1 MSSFYW
7 VKDVQEHTRVLKRRI
22 QRFFSHY
29 IRHSFFI
36 VGILSIL
43 WLIFRSGTKPSR
55 ISYPCQQLAAT
66 TSSLWYVTYVLPI
79 LAIVALKKRYIP
91 ELKGI
96 VIIFAICILSVT
108 SVFLILPSPASSSD
122 VFETLGNGTDLSLP
136 FNYFIASEK
145 SQIFIVNGRSDSSGI
160 QDLIDGMGKNNL
172 FFYNSSTPGKNTGP
186 SGIIGKEDTVLIKV
200 NCQWDQ
206 RGGTNTDVVKG
217 IIQAIVNHPDGFTGE
232 IVIVDNGQGR
242 GSFTWANANGEDHSQ
257 SIQKVVN
264 SFSGKYKVST
274 FLWDSIR
281 NSEVGE
287 YDQGNFVSG
296 YIVNHTANPR
306 TGIHVSYP
314 KFNTSY
320 GTNISLKKGI
330 WKNGVYDNTTLKLI
344 NVPVLKTHSGAGVT
358 ACIKHYVG
366 VLSVPKTDGLA
377 PTAHGWIYT
386 GGLGT
391 EIAESRIPDLNIVD
405 ATWVNAIPGGN
416 SGAGPATAYQSATY
430 LNTLLA
436 GTDPVALDYYG
447 AKYLLM
453 PAASN
458 RGYTDLSSI
467 NPDSAFTG
475 SFGTWLK
482 LSRNE
487 LLLAGHPATVNESQM
502 EFISINIPSIE
513 GITPNSGVSG
523 AMIIITN
530 LSGTNFQ
537 PGIPGTAVHLTKTGQ
552 STITATNV
560 QVITSRRINCT
571 LFLPSGAGALGQWN
585 VTVINP
591 DDRFAT
597 LMNGFTISAPVVSAS
612 QIGVVRNNITW
623 ILDASGNGAYG
634 AGDIVYNYGITGDV
648 YVNGDWNGDGITEIG
663 VVRNNNTWLLDAS
676 GNGLFGPG
684 DLQYTFGKVGD
695 VYVTGDWNGN
705 VTTKI
710 GVVRFNTTWLLDA
723 SGDGKW
729 GPGDYQ
735 YTFGRAGDVYVT
747 GDWNSDNKTEIG
759 VVRNN
764 QTWILDASG
773 NGAYGAGD
781 IVYNYGRAGDRFVT
795 GDWAGNGTTRIGVI
809 RSNTNWLLDA
819 SGDGKWGPEDYQ
831 YTFGKAGDRYV
842 TGKWG

>member
-1 MSSFYW
+1 MPSFYW
-7 VKDVQEHTRVLKRRI
+7 VNDVQEHTLVLKRRI
-22 QRFFSHY
+22 QRFFSHH

-66 TSSLWYVTYVLPI
+66 ASSLWYVTYVLPI

-217 IIQAIVNHPDGFTGE
+217 IIQTIVNHPDGFTGE

-257 SIQKVVN
+257 SIQNVVN

-344 NVPVLKTHSGAGVT
+344 NVPVLKTHSSAGVT
-358 ACIKHYVG
+358 GCIKHYVG

-391 EIAESRIPDLNIVD
+391 EMAESRIPDLNIVD
-405 ATWVNAIPGGN
+405 ATWVNAIPKGN
-416 SGAGPATAYQSATY
+416 SGTGPATAYQSATY

-467 NPDSAFTG
+467 NPDSTFTN

-537 PGIPGTAVHLTKTGQ
+537 PGIPGTVVHLTKTGQ

-560 QVITSRRINCT
+560 QVVTSRRINCT

-591 DDRFAT
+591 DDRSAT

-612 QIGVVRNNITW
+612 QIGVFRPSAHTFY
-623 ILDASGNGAYG
+623 LKNGTTTAINWG
-634 AGDIVYNYGITGDV
+634 VSTDTPVT
-648 YVNGDWNGDGITEIG
+648 GDWNGDGRTEVG
-663 VVRNNNTWLLDAS
+663 VFRNPTHMFYLK
-676 GNGLFGPG
+676 NGTTTTSINWGVSTDTP
-684 DLQYTFGKVGD
+684 
-695 VYVTGDWNGN
+695 VTGDWNGDSRTEVGVFRN
-705 VTTKI
+705 PTHMFYLKNGTTTTSI
-710 GVVRFNTTWLLDA
+710 NWGVSTDL
-723 SGDGKW
+723 
-729 GPGDYQ
+729 P
-735 YTFGRAGDVYVT
+735 VT
-747 GDWNSDNKTEIG
+747 GDWNGDGRTEVG
-759 VVRNN
+759 VFRPSVHMFY
-764 QTWILDASG
+764 LK
-773 NGAYGAGD
+773 
-781 IVYNYGRAGDRFVT
+781 
-795 GDWAGNGTTRIGVI
+795 NGTTTTAI
-809 RSNTNWLLDA
+809 NWGTSTD
-819 SGDGKWGPEDYQ
+819 KP
-831 YTFGKAGDRYV
+831 V
-842 TGKWG
+842 TGKW